1 MSSLVRLTAASL
13 IEEQLPLELLAV
25 RANTKRLN
33 TVPEHPFGQIL
44 DFYFAS
50 EIPIGL
56 FWDFVVFKLH
66 LTRHWRTDILESKL
80 NVGR

>member
-1 MSSLVRLTAASL
+1 MIIKQHHFISIFGIELYYGVYMSSLVRLTAASL

-44 DFYFAS
+44 NFYFAS
-50 EIPIGL
+50 EILACFG
-56 FWDFVVFKLH
+56 
-66 LTRHWRTDILESKL
+66 TS
-80 NVGR
+80 